1 MADEIK
7 IQLNLDKGALSSEIK
22 KAEKEIE
29 KLTNISKKFIENS
42 GLDKIGDSFTYLTAR
57 INESRKSIE
66 RFNNSLITTAQIYKE
81 VIRKSV
87 DFKGASD
94 SIAKSVSEINKET
107 AKIRRSNVQEVAS
120 DLKKLSTVVKTEK
133 PEVGIANIAQSSEV
147 ASGALGKFRGVFSS
161 LIPQMTIA
169 NLTSRAVE
177 SAIRLITNVL
187 TTGLNS
193 ARDYS
198 RAFAEVNSILA
209 DNEQITAT
217 QTDVFKD
224 FASQYAS
231 TSAQQAKAYYEIVSA
246 GIQGT
251 TNRLDL
257 LKTANDASIAGLSD
271 LKDTTKVLAS
281 VLNSYSQQGLTAQV
295 ASDALFVAV
304 REGIV
309 TFQEF
314 SDFLGNV
321 APIASSAGV
330 SFTDL
335 AGTIA
340 FVTKQGVAS
349 DIAIRGIRQLLVNV
363 IKPTKEASD
372 TAKALGL
379 EFNQTAL
386 QAKGLVGFLQD
397 VQNKTKGNS
406 SALNALVGD
415 VNALVPLLSI
425 VKGDTKDFARILQ
438 LTENSAGAT
447 ARAFNTISQSLDFK
461 ISQFTAEFKLLGQEF
476 TESILPALMDTIE
489 AGRGFLRFI
498 KDAKEARGAFDVQT
512 ASLRQL
518 DSQIVRLIEKEQL
531 YRKELDIIQNTEG
544 KNAVAIRQ
552 TAFSASQLSSKIETL
567 TQEQTKL
574 QEKRKEILKSQ
585 ELERE
590 GTRKVASSYVD
601 SNNQI
606 ITSEQKKID
615 YLSQIGIMSNE
626 LNLQNLNK
634 RREAIDEANKQGLLS
649 QASYNALIL
658 ENDRMFQEQR
668 DALREKELGDIT
680 VFATG
685 IAEAFEIASRRSRT
699 TLVQLASTIQ
709 GVFVSG
715 LSRSLNN
722 VGVALAKNENAFKA
736 FEAGILATFGDI
748 ASAIGDFYI
757 KQGVAETIATKGASG
772 WALISAGAGIKILG
786 GYLSAKAGATSANT
800 PSSSGGTGSYGGSE
814 LGGSR
819 ASITPD
825 QIEER
830 KPSTNVSLVVQGD
843 ILDSQ
848 ETGTRLAK
856 ILSDSFG
863 KEGIVLTDA
872 RFA

>member
-133 PEVGIANIAQSSEV
+133 PEVGISNIAQSSEV
-147 ASGALGKFRGVFSS
+147 ASGALGKFRGAFSS

-498 KDAKEARGAFDVQT
+498 KDAKEAKGAFDPQT

-518 DSQIVRLIEKEQL
+518 DSQISKLVDSQQIVISQIQQLEKL
-531 YRKELDIIQNTEG
+531 NRRNDLSVSIKSIDTLRKENQKYEDQI
-544 KNAVAIRQ
+544 
-552 TAFSASQLSSKIETL
+552 SSL
-567 TQEQTKL
+567 L
-574 QEKRKEILKSQ
+574 NKRKEILSSQ
-585 ELERE
+585 EKERE
-590 GTRKVASSYVD
+590 STRKVASAYVD

-668 DALREKELGDIT
+668 DALREKELGDVT

-685 IAEAFEIASRRSRT
+685 IAEAFEIASRRSRAT
-699 TLVQLASTIQ
+699 IVQLATTIQ
-709 GVFVSG
+709 TVFVSG

>member
-57 INESRKSIE
+57 VNESRKSIE

-87 DFKGASD
+87 EFKGASD

-120 DLKKLSTVVKTEK
+120 DLKKLSAIVKTEK
-133 PEVGIANIAQSSEV
+133 PEVGIANIAQSSEI
-147 ASGALGKFRGVFSS
+147 ASGALGKFRGAFGS

-169 NLTSRAVE
+169 NLASRAVE

-498 KDAKEARGAFDVQT
+498 KDAKEAKGAFDPQT

-518 DSQIVRLIEKEQL
+518 DSQISKLVDSQQIVISQIQQLEKL
-531 YRKELDIIQNTEG
+531 NRRNDLSVSIKSIDTLRKENQKYEDQI
-544 KNAVAIRQ
+544 
-552 TAFSASQLSSKIETL
+552 SSL
-567 TQEQTKL
+567 L
-574 QEKRKEILKSQ
+574 NKRKEILSSQ
-585 ELERE
+585 EKERE
-590 GTRKVASSYVD
+590 STRKVASAYVD

-668 DALREKELGDIT
+668 DALREKELGDVT

-685 IAEAFEIASRRSRT
+685 IAEAFEIASRRSRAT
-699 TLVQLASTIQ
+699 IVQLATTIQ
-709 GVFVSG
+709 TVFVSG